1 VPPKIDCTR
10 AASARSHGEATSDP
24 PPPQAAT
31 VTRRRMLI
39 VVLMRAKLSA
49 GDVETAIAR
58 PGERW
63 HLDSG

>member
-1 VPPKIDCTR
+1 
-10 AASARSHGEATSDP
+10 
-24 PPPQAAT
+24 